1 MTEQLGELRES
12 ETSYGKI
19 WNENGKSYYQAY
31 DYPVVEVTQ
40 QNLDD
45 VANGAAHIDRT
56 TIAYGSITEVHKFDG
71 AKTVGGI
78 IWSWGPND
86 KFVRYLKATGQLVE
100 GEEE

>member
-12 ETSYGKI
+12 ETGYGKI

-31 DYPVVEVTQ
+31 DYPVVELTQ

-45 VANGAAHIDRT
+45 VSNGV
-56 TIAYGSITEVHKFDG
+56 YKFDG

-86 KFVRYLKATGQLVE
+86 KFVRYLKATGQLVD

>member
-12 ETSYGKI
+12 ETGYGKI
-19 WNENGKSYYQAY
+19 WNEDGRSYYQAY
-31 DYPVVEVTQ
+31 DYPVVELTQ

-45 VANGAAHIDRT
+45 VANGVVYIPRI
-56 TIAYGSITEVHKFDG
+56 TIEYGEIIEAYKFDG

-86 KFVRYLKATGQLVE
+86 KFVRYLKRTGQLVE